1 MKKGFW
7 GFATLGFM
15 LAALLLAAVPAGAQS
30 VVDDKIKALEQELTD
45 LKSQQ
50 IELKKESTAAAA
62 ALPTFSYRP
71 GNGVDISAAD
81 KSWGLR
87 FSMEAHIR
95 ALFESGQDAVGR
107 TNGEVMLR
115 RWRPYFFYCID
126 NCLYE
131 IEMGFDMDGFG
142 TGNAKNSTNT
152 ATSSILQRGVVHFH
166 LENLNPFLPTV
177 DIGGDVS
184 TAFSLTRQGSSAV
197 GTQMDYDLLSRNF
210 GPNTGRAGW
219 GYVFNWD
226 DRSLSGIGIPGRI
239 GRYEFAMA
247 SVNEGDDNLSSFKD
261 RKSFVQY
268 INIFPF
274 SELKN
279 KWIQGLMFEFGA
291 WFCNIDQR
299 TTAVNGCSQL
309 QIRDN
314 GDAARQVLFDTGA
327 NSIGKGLTTL
337 LSPGITWEIG
347 PYRLRAMGAFLN
359 SQDGNF
365 TPGNT
370 AAILRGKKTAHDF
383 LIGHDLF
390 LWSPKGF
397 LTGSPNTP
405 GSILVGTHFER
416 TDVSCN
422 TPPAGRCNAATVNGG
437 QFHRG
442 VYVIREWD
450 LWYFIAPRMSI
461 GGHLLWYN
469 ASNLTT
475 TVQNNLGCNP
485 RGSAGRIGAGCQWL
499 DGNLNWRY
507 QF

>member
-7 GFATLGFM
+7 GFTALGFM
-15 LAALLLAAVPAGAQS
+15 LTALLLAAVPAWAQS
-30 VVDDKIKALEQELTD
+30 VDDKIKALEQELSS

-62 ALPTFSYRP
+62 ALPSFSYRP
-71 GNGVDISAAD
+71 GNGVDITAAD
-81 KSWGLR
+81 KSWGIR
-87 FSMEAHIR
+87 FGMEAHLR
-95 ALFESGQDAVGR
+95 AIFESGQDAVGR
-107 TNGEVMLR
+107 TNGEVMMR
-115 RWRPYFFYCID
+115 RWRPIIFYCID

-131 IEMGFDMDGFG
+131 IEMSWDMDGFG

-152 ATSSILQRGVVHFH
+152 ATSSILQRGVTHFH

-177 DIGGDVS
+177 DIGGDIS
-184 TAFSLTRQGSSAV
+184 TSISLSRQGSSAV
-197 GTQMDYDLLSRNF
+197 GTQMDYDLLTRNF

-239 GRYEFAMA
+239 GRYQLAMA
-247 SVNEGDDNLSSFKD
+247 SINESDDNLSSFKD
-261 RKSFVQY
+261 RKSFNTY

-274 SELKN
+274 SALKN
-279 KWIQGLMFEFGA
+279 KWIQGFMFEFGA

-299 TTAVNGCSQL
+299 QTAVNGCAQL

-327 NSIGKGLTTL
+327 NSIGKGLATML
-337 LSPGITWEIG
+337 VPGITWEIG
-347 PYRLRAMGAFLN
+347 PYRLRAMGSFMQAA
-359 SQDGNF
+359 DGNF
-365 TPGNT
+365 TSPV
-370 AAILRGKKTAHDF
+370 AAKQGKKRAHDF
-383 LIGHDLF
+383 MIGHDLF
-390 LWSPKGF
+390 LWSPKGW
-397 LTGSPNTP
+397 LTGSANTP

-416 TDVSCN
+416 TDVSCD
-422 TPPAGRCNAATVNGG
+422 TPRCPAINGG

-442 VYVIREWD
+442 TYVIREWD

-461 GGHLLWYN
+461 GGSLLWYD

-475 TVQNNLGCNP
+475 TVQRNLGVKHNG
-485 RGSAGRIGAGCQWL
+485 RVGGGGSWT

>member
-7 GFATLGFM
+7 GFTALGFM
-15 LAALLLAAVPAGAQS
+15 LTAMLLAAVPAGAQS
-30 VVDDKIKALEQELTD
+30 VDDKIKALEQELGQ

-50 IELKKESTAAAA
+50 MELKKESTAAAA
-62 ALPTFSYRP
+62 ALPSFSYRP
-71 GNGVDISAAD
+71 GNGVDITAAD
-81 KSWGLR
+81 KSWGVR

-115 RWRPYFFYCID
+115 RWRPSFFYCVD

-131 IEMGFDMDGFG
+131 IEMSFDNDGFG
-142 TGNAKNSTNT
+142 TGNAKDSQGNVG
-152 ATSSILQRGVVHFH
+152 SILQRGVVHFH

-177 DIGGDVS
+177 DIGGDIS
-184 TAFSLTRQGSSAV
+184 TSISLSRQGSSAV
-197 GTQMDYDLLSRNF
+197 GTQMDYDLLTRNF

-239 GRYEFAMA
+239 GRYQFAVA
-247 SVNEGDDNLSSFKD
+247 SINEGDDNLSSFTD
-261 RKSFVQY
+261 RKDFNTY
-268 INIFPF
+268 ISVFPF

-279 KWIQGLMFEFGA
+279 KWLQGFMFEFGT

-299 TTAVNGCSQL
+299 ATVDNGCARL

-314 GDAARQVLFDTGA
+314 GDSARQVLFDTGA
-327 NSIGKGLTTL
+327 NSIGEGLATL
-337 LSPGITWEIG
+337 IVPGITWEIG
-347 PYRLRAMGAFLN
+347 PYRLRAMGSFMQAA
-359 SQDGNF
+359 DGNF
-365 TPGNT
+365 KPGPV
-370 AAILRGKKTAHDF
+370 AAKQGKKRGHDF
-383 LIGHDLF
+383 MIGHDLY
-390 LWSPKGF
+390 LWSPKGW
-397 LTGSPNTP
+397 LTGSANTP
-405 GSILVGTHFER
+405 GSVLVGTHFER
-416 TDVSCN
+416 TDVSCA
-422 TPPAGRCNAATVNGG
+422 TPRCPAINGG

-442 VYVIREWD
+442 TYVIREWD

-475 TVQNNLGCNP
+475 TVQRNLGVKHN
-485 RGSAGRIGAGCQWL
+485 GRVGGGGQWT

>member
-1 MKKGFW
+1 MKKHW
-7 GFATLGFM
+7 KLLTALG
-15 LAALLLAAVPAGAQS
+15 LLLAGLFVSVPAKAQS
-30 VVDDKIKALEQELTD
+30 VDDKIKALEQELTD

-71 GNGVDISAAD
+71 GNGVDITAAD

-95 ALFESGQDAVGR
+95 TIFESGQDAIGR

-184 TAFSLTRQGSSAV
+184 TAFSLSRQGSSAV
-197 GTQMDYDLLSRNF
+197 GTQMDYDLLTRNF

-226 DRSLSGIGIPGRI
+226 DRSLSGIGIPGRL

-268 INIFPF
+268 ISVFPF

-279 KWIQGLMFEFGA
+279 KWIP
-291 WFCNIDQR
+291 
-299 TTAVNGCSQL
+299 TAVNGCSQL

-475 TVQNNLGCNP
+475 QVQQNLGCTS
-485 RGSAGRIGAGCQWL
+485 RGSTGRIGGGCQWL

>member
-7 GFATLGFM
+7 GFTALGFM
-15 LAALLLAAVPAGAQS
+15 LTALLLAAVPAWAQS
-30 VVDDKIKALEQELTD
+30 VDDKIKALEQELSS

-62 ALPTFSYRP
+62 ALPSFSYRP
-71 GNGVDISAAD
+71 GNGVDITAAD
-81 KSWGLR
+81 KSWGIR
-87 FSMEAHIR
+87 FGMEAHLR
-95 ALFESGQDAVGR
+95 AIFESGQDAVGR

-115 RWRPYFFYCID
+115 RWRPIIFYCID

-131 IEMGFDMDGFG
+131 IEMSWDMDGFG

-152 ATSSILQRGVVHFH
+152 ATSSILQRGVTHFH

-177 DIGGDVS
+177 DIGGDIS
-184 TAFSLTRQGSSAV
+184 TSISLSRQGSSAV
-197 GTQMDYDLLSRNF
+197 GTQMDYDLLTRNF

-239 GRYEFAMA
+239 GRYQLAMA
-247 SVNEGDDNLSSFKD
+247 SINEADDNLSSFKD
-261 RKSFVQY
+261 RKSFNTY
-268 INIFPF
+268 INVFPF

-279 KWIQGLMFEFGA
+279 KWLQGFMFEFGA

-299 TTAVNGCSQL
+299 QTAVNGCSQL

-327 NSIGKGLTTL
+327 NSFGKGLVTVL
-337 LSPGITWEIG
+337 VPGITWEIG
-347 PYRLRAMGAFLN
+347 PYRLRAMGSFL
-359 SQDGNF
+359 QAADGNF
-365 TPGNT
+365 TVSQP
-370 AAILRGKKTAHDF
+370 ALRGKKRGHDF
-383 LIGHDLF
+383 LVGHDLF

-397 LTGSPNTP
+397 LTGSANTP

-416 TDVSCN
+416 TDVSCD
-422 TPPAGRCNAATVNGG
+422 TPRCPAINGG

-442 VYVIREWD
+442 TYVIREWD

-461 GGHLLWYN
+461 GGSLLWYD

-475 TVQNNLGCNP
+475 TVQRNLGVKHNG
-485 RGSAGRIGAGCQWL
+485 RVGGGGSWL

>member
-7 GFATLGFM
+7 GFTALGFM
-15 LAALLLAAVPAGAQS
+15 LTAMLLAAVPAWAQS
-30 VVDDKIKALEQELTD
+30 VDDKIKTLEQELGQ

-50 IELKKESTAAAA
+50 MELKKESTAAAA
-62 ALPTFSYRP
+62 ALPSFSYRP
-71 GNGVDISAAD
+71 GNGVNIEAAD
-81 KSWGLR
+81 KSWGIR

-115 RWRPYFFYCID
+115 RWRPSFFYCID

-131 IEMGFDMDGFG
+131 IEMTFDNDGFG
-142 TGNAKNSTNT
+142 TGNAKDSVGGVG
-152 ATSSILQRGVVHFH
+152 SILQRGVVHFH

-177 DIGGDVS
+177 DIGGDIS
-184 TAFSLTRQGSSAV
+184 TSFSLSRQGSSAV

-239 GRYEFAMA
+239 GRYQFAMA
-247 SVNEGDDNLSSFKD
+247 SINEGDDNLSSFTD
-261 RKSFVQY
+261 RKDFMNY
-268 INIFPF
+268 ISVFPF

-279 KWIQGLMFEFGA
+279 KWLQGFMFEFGA
-291 WFCNIDQR
+291 WLCNIDQR
-299 TTAVNGCSQL
+299 ATVDNGCARL

-314 GDAARQVLFDTGA
+314 GDSARQVLFDTGA
-327 NSIGKGLTTL
+327 NSIGEGLATL
-337 LSPGITWEIG
+337 ISPGITWEIG
-347 PYRLRAMGAFLN
+347 PYRLRAMGSFMQAK
-359 SQDGNF
+359 DGNF
-365 TPGNT
+365 TPGPVVT
-370 AAILRGKKTAHDF
+370 KQGKKRGHDF
-383 LIGHDLF
+383 MIGHDLY

-397 LTGSPNTP
+397 LTGSANTP

-416 TDVSCN
+416 TDVSCA
-422 TPPAGRCNAATVNGG
+422 PPRCNPGINGG

-442 VYVIREWD
+442 TYIIREWD

-461 GGHLLWYN
+461 GGSLLWYD

-475 TVQNNLGCNP
+475 TVQRNLGVRHNG
-485 RGSAGRIGAGCQWL
+485 RSGGGGSWT

>member
-1 MKKGFW
+1 MKKHW
-7 GFATLGFM
+7 KLLTALG
-15 LAALLLAAVPAGAQS
+15 LLLAGLFVSVPAKAQS
-30 VVDDKIKALEQELTD
+30 VDDKIKALEQELTD

-62 ALPTFSYRP
+62 ALPSFSYRP

-87 FSMEAHIR
+87 FSMEAHLRTI
-95 ALFESGQDAVGR
+95 FESGQDAVGR

-152 ATSSILQRGVVHFH
+152 ATSSIMQRGVTHFH
-166 LENLNPFLPTV
+166 LENLNPYLPTV

-184 TAFSLTRQGSSAV
+184 TAFSLSRQGSSAV

-226 DRSLSGIGIPGRI
+226 DRSLSSIGIPGRI
-239 GRYEFAMA
+239 GRYEAAMA

-261 RKSFVQY
+261 KKSFVQY
-268 INIFPF
+268 ISIFPF

-299 TTAVNGCSQL
+299 TTAVNGCSRL
-309 QIRDN
+309 QIQDN
-314 GDAARQVLFDTGA
+314 GDAARQTLFDTGA
-327 NSIGKGLTTL
+327 S
-337 LSPGITWEIG
+337 
-347 PYRLRAMGAFLN
+347 AV
-359 SQDGNF
+359 
-365 TPGNT
+365 
-370 AAILRGKKTAHDF
+370 LRGKKQAHDF
-383 LIGHDLF
+383 LIGHDLN
-390 LWSPKGF
+390 LWSPKGW
-397 LTGSPNTP
+397 LTGSANTP
-405 GSILVGTHFER
+405 GTVLVGTHFER
-416 TDVSCN
+416 TDVSCD
-422 TPPAGRCNAATVNGG
+422 TPPAGRCNPATVNGG

-450 LWYFIAPRMSI
+450 LWYFVAPRMSI

-475 TVQNNLGCNP
+475 TVQQNLGCTS
-485 RGSAGRIGAGCQWL
+485 RGSTGRVGGGCQWI

>member
-1 MKKGFW
+1 MEKHWKLLT
-7 GFATLGFM
+7 ALGF
-15 LAALLLAAVPAGAQS
+15 LLAGFFVAAAAEAQN
-30 VVDDKIKALEQELTD
+30 VDDKIKALEQELSS

-62 ALPTFSYRP
+62 ALPSFNYRP
-71 GNGVDISAAD
+71 GNGVEITAAD
-81 KSWGLR
+81 QSWGVR
-87 FSMEAHIR
+87 FGIEAHLR
-95 ALFESGQDAVGR
+95 TLFESGQDAVGR

-115 RWRPYFFYCID
+115 RWRPSIFYCID

-131 IEMGFDMDGFG
+131 IEMTWDMDGFG

-152 ATSSILQRGVVHFH
+152 ATSSILQRGVTHFH

-184 TAFSLTRQGSSAV
+184 TAFSLSRQGSSAV
-197 GTQMDYDLLSRNF
+197 GTQMDYDLLTRNF

-226 DRSLSGIGIPGRI
+226 DRSLSRIGIPGRI

-261 RKSFVQY
+261 KKSFVQY
-268 INIFPF
+268 ISLLPF

-279 KWIQGLMFEFGA
+279 KWIQGLMFEMGA

-299 TTAVNGCSQL
+299 QTAVNGCSRL
-309 QIRDN
+309 QIQDN
-314 GDAARQVLFDTGA
+314 GDAGRQTLFDTGA
-327 NSIGKGLTTL
+327 NSIGKGLATL

-347 PYRLRAMGAFLN
+347 PYRLRTMGAFM
-359 SQDGNF
+359 QAADGDFSGCNTGPAC
-365 TPGNT
+365 TPN
-370 AAILRGKKTAHDF
+370 LRGKKRAHDW
-383 LIGHDLF
+383 LIGHDLN
-390 LWSPKGF
+390 LWSPKGW
-397 LTGSPNTP
+397 LTGSANIP
-405 GSILVGTHFER
+405 GTVLVGTHFER
-416 TDVSCN
+416 TDVSCD
-422 TPPAGRCNAATVNGG
+422 TPRCPAINGG

-442 VYVIREWD
+442 TYVIREWD

-461 GGHLLWYN
+461 GGSLLWYD

-475 TVQNNLGCNP
+475 TVQRNLGVKHN
-485 RGSAGRIGAGCQWL
+485 GRVGGGGDWL

>member
-7 GFATLGFM
+7 GFTALGFM
-15 LAALLLAAVPAGAQS
+15 LTAMLLAAVPAWAQS
-30 VVDDKIKALEQELTD
+30 VDDKIKALEQELGQ

-50 IELKKESTAAAA
+50 MELKKESTAAAA
-62 ALPTFSYRP
+62 ALPSFSYRP
-71 GNGVDISAAD
+71 GNGVNIEAAD
-81 KSWGLR
+81 KSWGIR

-115 RWRPYFFYCID
+115 RWRPSFFYCID

-131 IEMGFDMDGFG
+131 IEMTFDNDGFG
-142 TGNAKNSTNT
+142 TGNAKDSVGGVG
-152 ATSSILQRGVVHFH
+152 SILQRGVVHFH

-177 DIGGDVS
+177 DIGGDIS
-184 TAFSLTRQGSSAV
+184 TSFSLSRQGSSAV

-239 GRYEFAMA
+239 GRYQFAMA
-247 SVNEGDDNLSSFKD
+247 SINEGDDNLSSFTD
-261 RKSFVQY
+261 RKDFMNY
-268 INIFPF
+268 ISVFPF

-279 KWIQGLMFEFGA
+279 KWLQGFMFEFGA
-291 WFCNIDQR
+291 WLCNVDQR
-299 TTAVNGCSQL
+299 ATVDNGCNRLRIQ
-309 QIRDN
+309 DN
-314 GDAARQVLFDTGA
+314 GDSARQTLFDTGA
-327 NSIGKGLTTL
+327 NSIGEGLATL
-337 LSPGITWEIG
+337 ISPGITWEIG
-347 PYRLRAMGAFLN
+347 PYRLRAMGSWMQAE
-359 SQDGNF
+359 DGNF
-365 TPGNT
+365 TPGPV
-370 AAILRGKKTAHDF
+370 AAKQGKKRGHDWM
-383 LIGHDLF
+383 IGHDLY

-397 LTGSPNTP
+397 LTGSANTP
-405 GSILVGTHFER
+405 GSVLVGTHFER
-416 TDVSCN
+416 TDVSCA
-422 TPPAGRCNAATVNGG
+422 PPRCNTAGINGG

-442 VYVIREWD
+442 TYIIREWD

-461 GGHLLWYN
+461 GGSLLWYD

-475 TVQNNLGCNP
+475 TVQRNLGVRHNG
-485 RGSAGRIGAGCQWL
+485 RSGGGGSWT